1 MTDWEPLDRNTAIKA
16 VVLSMELIE
25 QRKLSHALHLLDELL
40 GRLLVDSALEE
51 KADMIEVYG
60 RNMLRQ

>member
-1 MTDWEPLDRNTAIKA
+1 MTEFEPLDRDTAIKA
-16 VVLSMELIE
+16 VALSMELIE